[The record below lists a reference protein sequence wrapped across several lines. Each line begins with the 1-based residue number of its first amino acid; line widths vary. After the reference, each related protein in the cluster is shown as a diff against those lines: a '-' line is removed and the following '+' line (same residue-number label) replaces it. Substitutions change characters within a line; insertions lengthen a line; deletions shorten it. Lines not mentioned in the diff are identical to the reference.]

1 MKKKKKDFSLLPK
14 GKSFRLTPTQKAME
28 KFREVS
34 RKHTAKILIMDIE
47 TAPMRAYTWGIW
59 NQNINLNQII
69 SEWFVLCWSA
79 KWLFDDKVISG
90 KLNKKELDEEDDFRI
105 MQKMWALLNDADIV
119 ITHNG
124 DKFDLPK
131 LNTRF
136 LLHGMMPPT
145 PFQSID
151 TLKVVKKM
159 FKFTSNK
166 LDYINKMMGLNR
178 KVDTGGWELWQQ
190 CAEHDIKALK
200 KMSEYCD
207 NDVLILEESYIV
219 LRPWIKPHP
228 NIGLFIIDDVECCPS
243 CGSEEIKM
251 GGVYRTQM
259 AEYYAF
265 RCQDCGALGRQRRAA
280 NKGLNLKLIASVSK

>member
-1 MKKKKKDFSLLPK
+1 MKKKKSYRSKLPTRGLRLLPK
-14 GKSFRLTPTQKAME
+14 KKTME
-28 KFREVS
+28 RHREIA
-34 RKHTAKILIMDIE
+34 RKHTAKILVLDIE

-79 KWLFDDKVISG
+79 KWLFEDKVISG
-90 KLNKKELDEEDDFRI
+90 KLNQKELNAEDDFRI
-105 MQKMWALLNDADIV
+105 MEKMWALLNDADIV

-178 KVDTGGWELWQQ
+178 KVDTGGWELWQR
-190 CAEHDIKALK
+190 CAEHDIKALD
-200 KMSEYCD
+200 KMSKYCD

-228 NIGLFIIDDVECCPS
+228 NIGLFIIDDAECCPS